1 MRVATAMNDLDWLGQ
16 DGGKLAMAFA
26 AGCVATFGF
35 MSAVGG
41 FLWKMIG
48 GHRKDRITELEKA
61 LSDER
66 TNCAAQITALTAR
79 IQQLEAIFTMH
90 TGIRVAVA
98 ELTDTHMIPAHPL
111 GGEDHTDSRK

>member
-48 GHRKDRITELEKA
+48 GHRKDRITELEKELA
-61 LSDER
+61 NER
-66 TNCAAQITALTAR
+66 AHCASQIQLLTAR

-98 ELTDTHMIPAHPL
+98 ELTDTHMVPLHPASV
-111 GGEDHTDSRK
+111 EDHTDSRK

>member
-16 DGGKLAMAFA
+16 DGGRIALAFA

-41 FLWKMIG
+41 FMWKMIG
-48 GHRKDRITELEKA
+48 GHRKDRISELEDA
-61 LSDER
+61 LKHER
-66 TNCAAQITALTAR
+66 VHCAEQIQHLTAR

-90 TGIRVAVA
+90 TGIHVAVA
-98 ELTDTHMIPAHPL
+98 EMAAVLPQPA
-111 GGEDHTDSRK
+111 R